1 MHNENQGP
9 YGPGKEKAMINIDR
23 LMDLVLENNSDTYDY
38 RKSSAAYHRTHGHGV
53 WLNKATTPE
62 EKHIVYTYH
71 SSDRSHSNILAVAE
85 VLMMDREQI
94 ERMYCAARA
103 VSKWYQRTNWERLLP
118 YDLKRRLES
127 WIFGA

>member
-1 MHNENQGP
+1 
-9 YGPGKEKAMINIDR
+9 MINIDR
-23 LMDLVLENNSDTYDY
+23 LIDLVLENSNDTYDY
-38 RKSSAAYHRTHGHGV
+38 RKSSAVYFKAHGHGA
-53 WLNKATTPE
+53 WLDKATAPE
-62 EKHIVYTYH
+62 EKHIAYTYH
-71 SSDRSHSNILAVAE
+71 SSDRSYTSVLAVCE

-103 VSKWYQRTNWERLLP
+103 VNRWYQRTNWEKSLP